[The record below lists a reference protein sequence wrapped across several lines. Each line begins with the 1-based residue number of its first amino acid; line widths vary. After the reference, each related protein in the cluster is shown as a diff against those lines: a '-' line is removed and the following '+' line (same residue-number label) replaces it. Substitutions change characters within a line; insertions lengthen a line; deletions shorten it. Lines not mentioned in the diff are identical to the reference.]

1 MRRFAGLLAAVLV
14 IGVLGDVADLRA
26 LTIYRIGGEGAPL
39 PVEVGAEGVEFV
51 QLAWVEVDESA
62 HGSIDLLRMAPE
74 AIAPQQ
80 LDPTVN
86 LTPLL
91 LQKDYLGN
99 VLYLT
104 WIGWGGPDDDD
115 WFIWDGDPETSY
127 LGDGHFA
134 QHGPSHKSL
143 IFDFGGLFFI
153 ERIKFYPRAIHL
165 HDRFIENFSIGT
177 SDGDP
182 LKDPDRELQ
191 AGVGGFGTGSIVAF
205 DVIYDVKENTNPVI
219 ELQLPDEPV
228 QKVLFRAP
236 ENTRGIW
243 ELAELELYGA
253 GFAPFAGYQ
262 SNVIDLGQTV
272 SLGELSWS
280 GAVDPGARVDL
291 SMRSGDSST
300 PSIYWRFTF
309 RGDEKSRFDNQ
320 GRPLT
325 REAYLKLNRGEQAG
339 ITPDTRNWEAWSQ
352 AYDFSAGSGPMQA
365 DQPRRFLQLRVDFES
380 LKAAGSRL
388 DYLQFSVSD
397 PPVATRVLAE
407 IAPALV
413 AAGTVNAFTYAI
425 RPQFAQQ
432 DLGFDTIEIAVP
444 VEVTSIDAVRV
455 SGLEVDYEVLRS
467 DGAGFALRIPRM
479 EPQRTEELVE
489 VDFQVEVF
497 KFGTVFTG
505 RVSDSE
511 RPFEVRQALT
521 PGDADPL
528 ADSNTLSVGLVEVE
542 TKSVN
547 ALNLASSVF
556 TPNGDGINDALAIEY
571 ELLNLFGSVPV
582 ALDLYDL
589 SGRRVGGVYRGT
601 AASGRFALGWDG
613 VLADGS
619 VVSPGLYLLRLQ
631 VDSDRGVETLQR
643 VVSLAY

>member
-1 MRRFAGLLAAVLV
+1 MRRFSLCCGILLAVG
-14 IGVLGDVADLRA
+14 ILGAVADLSA
-26 LTIYRIGGEGAPL
+26 LTIYRIGGQGAPL
-39 PVEVGAEGVEFV
+39 PAAVGKAGVQFV
-51 QLAWVEVDESA
+51 QLAWAETDESA
-62 HGSIDLLRMAPE
+62 HGNIDLLRITPE
-74 AIAPQQ
+74 AIAPQK

-91 LQKDYLGN
+91 LQNDYLGN

-115 WFIWDGDPETSY
+115 WFIWDGDPETVY

-134 QHGPSHKSL
+134 QHGPRFKSL

-153 ERIKFYPRAIHL
+153 ERIKFYPREIHL
-165 HDRFIENFSIGT
+165 HDRFIESFTIGT

-182 LKDPDRELQ
+182 LRDPDRELQ
-191 AGVGGFGTGSIVAF
+191 AGVGGFGRGSVVAF
-205 DVIYDVKENTNPVI
+205 DVIHDIAENTDPVI
-219 ELQLPDEPV
+219 ELELPDDPV

-272 SLGELSWS
+272 SLGNLSWS
-280 GAVDPGARVDL
+280 GAIDPGADVDL
-291 SMRSGDSST
+291 TMRSGDSLN

-352 AYDFSAGSGPMQA
+352 AYDFASGTGPMQA
-365 DQPRRFLQLRVDFES
+365 DQPRRYVQLRADFAS
-380 LKAAGSRL
+380 LKEAGSRL

-397 PPVATRVLAE
+397 PPVATRALAE

-413 AAGTVNAFTYAI
+413 EAGAVNAFTYAV
-425 RPQFAQQ
+425 RPQFEQG
-432 DLGFDTIEIAVP
+432 DLGFDTIEIEVP
-444 VEVTSIDAVRV
+444 VEVASVDAVRI
-455 SGLEVDYEVLRS
+455 SGQEVAYDVLRS
-467 DGAGFALRIPRM
+467 DAASFALRIPRM
-479 EPQRTEELVE
+479 DPQRTEELVE

-511 RPFEVRQALT
+511 RPFEVQQALT
-521 PGDADPL
+521 SGDADPL
-528 ADSNTLSVGLVEVE
+528 AESNTLSVGLTEVQ
-542 TKSVN
+542 TKAVN
-547 ALNLASSVF
+547 ALNLASAVF
-556 TPNGDGINDALAIEY
+556 TPNGDQVNDVLSIEY

-589 SGRRVGGVYRGT
+589 SGRRVGAVYRGT

-613 VLADGS
+613 VLANGS
-619 VVSPGLYLLRLQ
+619 VAAPGLYLLRLQ
-631 VDSDRGVETLQR
+631 VASDRGVETLQR
-643 VVSLAY
+643 VISLAY